1 MAANRTES
9 TESSDDTAPSE
20 SASPAAEAAPS
31 GGAKAW
37 LPLIIMVVLMPVLA
51 YAMTTFVLVPK
62 LKKGLGV
69 PTVAEARESGGES
82 GGAKPKK
89 EAAPSKK
96 ESVAMNK
103 LLVNVAGTMGARY
116 LLVSLSVVGSSSD
129 FKAQMDGHDAQL
141 RDMAQSALSTKT
153 LSDLEKPGARNL
165 IRNELISGFNNILGD
180 GTVEE
185 IYFPEFAIQ

>member
-20 SASPAAEAAPS
+20 SAAAAAAPAPS

-37 LPLIIMVVLMPVLA
+37 MPLIIMVVLMPILA
-51 YAMTTFVLVPK
+51 YVMTTFVLLPK

-69 PTVAEARESGGES
+69 PTVAEARESGGEC
-82 GGAKPKK
+82 GAKTRK
-89 EAAPSKK
+89 ETSSAKK
-96 ESVAMNK
+96 ESVPMNK

-129 FKAQMDGHDAQL
+129 FKAQMDAHDAQL

-153 LSDLEKPGARNL
+153 LADLEKPGERNL
-165 IRNELISGFNNILGD
+165 IRNELVSGFNNILGD
-180 GTVEE
+180 GMVEE